1 VSTGIIVLYFSTQ
14 HFLFA
19 PGASGLASLRLSAG
33 ELFLKPSAG
42 QSAFSY
48 KKVLNYFHCFATQ
61 RVPSSYPITRV
72 APSTKALALLGA
84 VLAGIGT
91 SRDLTEVSSTSAVC
105 GA

>member
-61 RVPSSYPITRV
+61 RVPSSYPITFWGHGEQIRQV
-72 APSTKALALLGA
+72 CFGA
-84 VLAGIGT
+84 AGIT
-91 SRDLTEVSSTSAVC
+91 
-105 GA
+105 